1 LKINQ
6 SIIITIKERC
16 KTCYTCVRECPAKAI
31 RISGGQAEVI
41 NERCIKCGNCVKV
54 CRQAAKQYHNAV
66 NDVIKLLDGNDKV
79 AAIIA
84 PSFAAEFLD
93 ISFMKLVGML
103 RAAGFAYVNEVSFGA
118 DLIAKKTNEMVA
130 ENNGKHYITTTCPA
144 AFEYV
149 RRFHPNLIPYLQP
162 IVSPMIATARV
173 LKEIHGNDL
182 KIVFIGPCTA
192 KKAEIS
198 SDELWG
204 EINEA
209 ITFAELRK
217 LFREKFIIPDSVIA
231 NDFDAPHG
239 QNGSLFPIS
248 RGMLQSAGIVEDLV
262 SGDIV
267 SADGKNDFIE
277 AIKEFE
283 SDDLHAKLVDVLC
296 CNGCIMGAGMTTY
309 APIFQRRSRVSRYV
323 RQVVSQRDIKEWES
337 YIQRFSKLDLS
348 REFKPF
354 DQRLALPKEEDVRR
368 ILAELGKS
376 EAKDELNCGACGY
389 ETCREHAIAIY
400 QGLAEDKMCL
410 PYSIEQLSKTIEEL
424 DLSNEQLASTR
435 EALRQSE
442 KLATMGQLAAGIA
455 HELNNPLGV
464 VLMYAH
470 LLNEEAESDSPLRND
485 IQIITQ
491 EADRC
496 KKIVSGLL
504 NFSRKNKLIINKAN
518 INELVDQCFKLIQVP
533 ENVTISIIHEIKGI
547 TAEVD
552 KDQLIQVI
560 NNLATNAI
568 TAMPEGGALT
578 IETKL
583 LESEFQI
590 IVSDSGFGIP
600 EQNMK
605 KVFEPFFTTK
615 KIGQGTGLGLA
626 VSYGIIKMHKGQI
639 NVNSNANP
647 DKGPTGTKFIV
658 TLPLK
663 NEL

>member
-1 LKINQ
+1 
-6 SIIITIKERC
+6 
-16 KTCYTCVRECPAKAI
+16 
-31 RISGGQAEVI
+31 
-41 NERCIKCGNCVKV
+41 
-54 CRQAAKQYHNAV
+54 
-66 NDVIKLLDGNDKV
+66 
-79 AAIIA
+79 
-84 PSFAAEFLD
+84 
-93 ISFMKLVGML
+93 
-103 RAAGFAYVNEVSFGA
+103 
-118 DLIAKKTNEMVA
+118 
-130 ENNGKHYITTTCPA
+130 
-144 AFEYV
+144 
-149 RRFHPNLIPYLQP
+149 
-162 IVSPMIATARV
+162 
-173 LKEIHGNDL
+173 
-182 KIVFIGPCTA
+182 
-192 KKAEIS
+192 
-198 SDELWG
+198 
-204 EINEA
+204 
-209 ITFAELRK
+209 
-217 LFREKFIIPDSVIA
+217 
-231 NDFDAPHG
+231 
-239 QNGSLFPIS
+239 
-248 RGMLQSAGIVEDLV
+248 
-262 SGDIV
+262 
-267 SADGKNDFIE
+267 
-277 AIKEFE
+277 
-283 SDDLHAKLVDVLC
+283 
-296 CNGCIMGAGMTTY
+296 MGAGMTTY

-323 RQVVSQRDIKEWES
+323 RQVVSQRDKKEWES
-337 YIQRFSKLDLS
+337 YIQRFSSIDLS

-470 LLNEEAESDSPLRND
+470 LLNEEAESDSPLKND

-533 ENVTISIIHEIKGI
+533 ENVTISLIHEIKGI

-590 IVSDSGFGIP
+590 IVSDTGFGIP

-605 KVFEPFFTTK
+605 KVFQPFFTTK
-615 KIGQGTGLGLA
+615 KIFQGTGLGLA